1 MLKRISQIIVH
12 ALCPKRFPLNAK
24 NRQNGAATVEI
35 LPDGVLQQQPEN
47 LHSSRFNLQVIDQHR
62 NINHYKTHA
71 SLEDGVSNELINDLI
86 SDNITLKN
94 ELEKVI
100 SETKILSRK
109 YEEVD
114 TRIKS
119 MSGVCDI
126 VLVDIVKDGKNHK
139 SNQTKD
145 GKERKKTLLGP

>member
-1 MLKRISQIIVH
+1 MH

-35 LPDGVLQQQPEN
+35 LPDGDLQQQPEN
-47 LHSSRFNLQVIDQHR
+47 SHTSRFTLQVIDRHS
-62 NINHYKTHA
+62 NIKHYETHT
-71 SLEDGVSNELINDLI
+71 SLEEGISNELITDLI

-100 SETKILSRK
+100 SETEILARK
-109 YEEVD
+109 YEEID
-114 TRIKS
+114 TRIKT
-119 MSGVCDI
+119 MNGVCDI

-139 SNQTKD
+139 SNQTNE
-145 GKERKKTLLGP
+145 GKEPKKSLMGP